1 MILLAKLTINQKRF
15 ADEFIISGNATDAY
29 LKAYKSVKRAET
41 AAANGSRMLRNA
53 KVKVYIDERLAELED
68 KAIAKQNEVLKYLT
82 SVMRGESVSE
92 IVVVEGQGDGCSA
105 ARRVDKTPDEK
116 ERLKAAELLNRR
128 YGTPSD
134 LKEQEARIKRLEAET
149 ERIIEETARKSGKK
163 GIDEAE
169 NQVSAI
175 AELINNP
182 DSERV
187 LSEFMG
193 GAEDASDADEPDPV

>member
-15 ADEFIISGNATDAY
+15 ADEFIISGNATEAY

-134 LKEQEARIKRLEAET
+134 LREQKARIAKLQAET
-149 ERIIEETARKSGKK
+149 EKIKKEEEQSSAGLNLT
-163 GIDEAE
+163 IVDEWLE
-169 NQVSAI
+169 
-175 AELINNP
+175 
-182 DSERV
+182 
-187 LSEFMG
+187 
-193 GAEDASDADEPDPV
+193 EDDE